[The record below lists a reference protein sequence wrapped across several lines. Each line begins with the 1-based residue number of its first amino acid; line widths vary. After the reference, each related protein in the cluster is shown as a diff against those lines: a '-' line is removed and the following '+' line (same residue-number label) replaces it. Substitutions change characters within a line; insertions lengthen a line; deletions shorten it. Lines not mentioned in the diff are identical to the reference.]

1 MKVCHSKIID
11 FFGFIIKL
19 CVFYLYNFVALG
31 FYLVAS
37 LQFRGVFPAVLG
49 VERVCGG
56 GFYYFCFGVEA
67 YGVVGFV
74 FHYVHYGLQGCG
86 VGVLVIRPNEV
97 AYLYVF
103 YFVNPFGVFIS
114 VSPVKQPNTRDKL
127 HSFAW
132 SFNEFS
138 NISFPNFL
146 KAAFPKFFATDFAI
160 TLPPA
165 FRKICQ

>member
-1 MKVCHSKIID
+1 M
-11 FFGFIIKL
+11 
-19 CVFYLYNFVALG
+19 
-31 FYLVAS
+31 
-37 LQFRGVFPAVLG
+37 
-49 VERVCGG
+49 
-56 GFYYFCFGVEA
+56 
-67 YGVVGFV
+67 VGFV